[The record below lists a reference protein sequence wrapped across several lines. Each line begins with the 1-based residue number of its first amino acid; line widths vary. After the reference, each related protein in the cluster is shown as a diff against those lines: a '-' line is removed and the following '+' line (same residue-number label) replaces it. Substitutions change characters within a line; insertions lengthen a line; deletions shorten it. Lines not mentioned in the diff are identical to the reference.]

1 MNTTSTDA
9 EIDPL
14 AKFRGLPPK
23 TVLTRRAHTHEKK
36 MVEAIGTSV
45 VKASADGYWTKT
57 RDGQVYH
64 VSLTALGAGWWRIGK

>member
-1 MNTTSTDA
+1 MNTASTET

-23 TVLTRRAHTHEKK
+23 AMLTRKAHTHEKK
-36 MVEAIGTSV
+36 RIEAIGVSIV
-45 VKASADGYWTKT
+45 RASADGYWTKT